1 MESQA
6 QSKLVFTRYLY
17 LKDEV
22 KLALV
27 TSLIEKNERSVF
39 WAYELYYSGFQTEL
53 FDLLWKIYYDFYY
66 TLNPAFQQYF
76 IKKHKEW
83 KTLESSSIEKDK
95 IVAVI
100 VQNLLIRPY
109 NLDVF
114 MLRQPTHSDKKE
126 KKHKK
131 KDLSVWF
138 ENKKYKEISDYIL
151 RQSDANDL
159 DNTLNI
165 MIDHFTKKNAKLDKN
180 KIIKNIKS
188 VIENT
193 QISMRVLLISNMML
207 YYSIEAE
214 LVMGKKLY
222 IIVDPN
228 DVIMYETIC
237 INENLPSYK
246 ILSIACLYEIDEFN
260 YLSLFKLERNNV
272 NIHEKYWYGWMYHA
286 SLSPVWFE
294 RIQEYGGKINH
305 LLQRVDFENEDLFEE
320 FFQQFGYEPDEQKRE
335 TQDKNIKNIDNSRTW
350 KSFYNT
356 HKKNGLY
363 NPSNNVTAIMEY

>member
-109 NLDVF
+109 NC
-114 MLRQPTHSDKKE
+114 
-126 KKHKK
+126 
-131 KDLSVWF
+131 LSGLKIK
-138 ENKKYKEISDYIL
+138 NTKKY
-151 RQSDANDL
+151 
-159 DNTLNI
+159 
-165 MIDHFTKKNAKLDKN
+165 
-180 KIIKNIKS
+180 
-188 VIENT
+188 
-193 QISMRVLLISNMML
+193 
-207 YYSIEAE
+207 
-214 LVMGKKLY
+214 
-222 IIVDPN
+222 P
-228 DVIMYETIC
+228 TI
-237 INENLPSYK
+237 
-246 ILSIACLYEIDEFN
+246 
-260 YLSLFKLERNNV
+260 
-272 NIHEKYWYGWMYHA
+272 
-286 SLSPVWFE
+286 
-294 RIQEYGGKINH
+294 
-305 LLQRVDFENEDLFEE
+305 
-320 FFQQFGYEPDEQKRE
+320 
-335 TQDKNIKNIDNSRTW
+335 
-350 KSFYNT
+350 FYARAMPT
-356 HKKNGLY
+356 
-363 NPSNNVTAIMEY
+363 T